1 MRPPWL
7 DSCGQDES
15 GDELVALK
23 IINTPSGYIA
33 EDEELY
39 IKLSNLQQDG
49 DGIKAVLSVRV
60 KSPIPKSLGI
70 YRLNLL
76 SPQSRSSVSRAL
88 AKRYPLDGIGDPWN
102 EIIERVAEECSVHF
116 MSPLEPQV
124 IEPTESSSP
133 RWLIENLVL
142 AESPNLFYGFGGTG
156 KSLLALFIALCVQ
169 NGITFF
175 GKTEQAKTL
184 LLDYETD
191 LDEMRRRTTLLLKE
205 LDMRL
210 MTPHYIR
217 AHTPLPDMLDALI
230 DICTGHGFR
239 FVVIDSA
246 VCAVGDD
253 LNASQAVARFFA
265 AVRKLNACGVTVLII
280 SHVAKKERESSER
293 TPFGSVYFLNFPRVA
308 WEIQGDWDN
317 DDHSLRLALFC
328 RKSNVGPLKPIGVQ
342 MMFTKEGIAVFP
354 ADPEGVSGG
363 KETAINL
370 ILDLL
375 RRKPMKPKEIA
386 KELELPSGT
395 VWNALYRLKVRGKIE
410 QDEDGVWRAIVPTPV
425 PF

>member
-1 MRPPWL
+1 M
-7 DSCGQDES
+7 
-15 GDELVALK
+15 ALK
-23 IINTPSGYIA
+23 IINTPSGYVA

-39 IKLSNLQQDG
+39 LKLSNLQQDS
-49 DGIKAVLSVRV
+49 DGIKAILSVRV
-60 KSPIPKSLGI
+60 KAPIPRSLGI

-76 SPQSRSSVSRAL
+76 SPQSRDSVSRAL
-88 AKRYPLDGIGDPWN
+88 AKRYPLDGIGDPWS

-116 MSPLEPQV
+116 MSPFEPLV
-124 IEPTESSSP
+124 IEPADVSP
-133 RWLIENLVL
+133 PHWLIENLIL
-142 AESPNLFYGFGGTG
+142 SESPNLLFGFGGTG
-156 KSLLALFIALCVQ
+156 KSLLALFMALCVQ

-191 LDEMRRRTTLLLKE
+191 LEEMRRRTTLLLRE
-205 LDMRL
+205 NDMGL
-210 MTPHYIR
+210 STPHYIR
-217 AHTPLPDMLDALI
+217 AHAPLPDMLDALI
-230 DICTGHGFR
+230 DICTEHGFR

-308 WEIQGDWDN
+308 WEIQSDWDN
-317 DDHSLRLALFC
+317 DDHSLRIALFC
-328 RKSNVGPLKPIGVQ
+328 RKSNVGPLKPVGVQ
-342 MMFTKEGIAVFP
+342 MMFTKKGIAVFP

-375 RRKPMKPKEIA
+375 RRKPMRPKEIA
-386 KELELPSGT
+386 AELDLPRGT
-395 VWNALYRLKVRGKIE
+395 VWNALYRLKVRGKVE
-410 QDEDGVWRAIVPTPV
+410 QVEDGTWRATAPTPV